1 MKTMQPLMK
10 LKKYCSW
17 LNKTKNQFCKMRYGH
32 LSFKGLNTLVKK
44 KMVEGL
50 PQLNDEQNTC
60 KHCLTGKQHREP
72 IPKSA
77 NLESYQAA

>member
-1 MKTMQPLMK
+1 
-10 LKKYCSW
+10 
-17 LNKTKNQFCKMRYGH
+17 RYGH